1 MRNKINRRNF
11 LHALAVLSASTLGR
25 KALAA
30 PTPDKHSSWNGKIK
44 GLGESG
50 NVYEELGLTTVI
62 NGQGTM
68 TYLGGSLMRPEAEAV
83 MKLASMH
90 FVNVND
96 LEAAVGK
103 RIAEMLKL
111 PQGYSAL
118 VTSGAASAIQN
129 GYSGILTG
137 SNETLYQAD
146 SRPDGTQ
153 V

>member
-68 TYLGGSLMRPEAEAV
+68 TYLGGIVDAAGGGSGDEARFDAFRQRQRPG
-83 MKLASMH
+83 SRG
-90 FVNVND
+90 
-96 LEAAVGK
+96 GK
-103 RIAEMLKL
+103 AHC
-111 PQGYSAL
+111 
-118 VTSGAASAIQN
+118 
-129 GYSGILTG
+129 
-137 SNETLYQAD
+137 
-146 SRPDGTQ
+146 
-153 V
+153 